1 MFLCK
6 VTIYVLQCRLSWIS
20 EEKITYFKAS
30 IIESYVKLFPTTVA
44 IFDYWS
50 AQKHTHFVKDYTKIT
65 YTTLNLELQSSL
77 SIIGLWGQAK

>member
-20 EEKITYFKAS
+20 EEKIPYFKVS

-44 IFDYWS
+44 IFDY
-50 AQKHTHFVKDYTKIT
+50 
-65 YTTLNLELQSSL
+65 
-77 SIIGLWGQAK
+77 